1 MQTQSKQKH
10 ISCCR
15 QHLRQ
20 RINQAFIHLGSLHTL
35 SVRTQNAKRV
45 ASSSQAI
52 VSPPWWIHQA
62 RFDLYICLWSQ
73 RYSYSKWGGKE
84 RADTSLLKHTHA
96 NARTHVQYIPLATHT
111 RIAEL
116 THTYTHACTR
126 ILTAIHSYSH
136 SCSHMR
142 TQEYYCLWS
151 FWKDRGERGG
161 WYESLQ
167 RKKPKCL
174 LVYLIWAFSA
184 CFIHS
189 ALSAGIWGPRCEHW
203 VYKCFVLF
211 ICLPSKPEEA
221 TGGEWKWGRER
232 FRRFFFSRDEEE
244 TSA

>member
-35 SVRTQNAKRV
+35 SVRTQNARRV

-84 RADTSLLKHTHA
+84 RADTTLLKHTHA
-96 NARTHVQYIPLATHT
+96 NARTHVQHIPLITHT
-111 RIAEL
+111 RTAKL
-116 THTYTHACTR
+116 THTLAHKPTVMHPG
-126 ILTAIHSYSH
+126 SH
-136 SCSHMR
+136 SCAHTYTRELLLMKFLER
-142 TQEYYCLWS
+142 Q
-151 FWKDRGERGG
+151 RGKKGRGVKVCKERSPNVFLSV
-161 WYESLQ
+161 SLT
-167 RKKPKCL
+167 
-174 LVYLIWAFSA
+174 WAFSA

-189 ALSAGIWGPRCEHW
+189 ALSAGIWGLRCKHW
-203 VYKCFVLF
+203 IYKCFVLF
-211 ICLPSKPEEA
+211 ICLPSKPKEA
-221 TGGEWKWGRER
+221 TGEEWKWGKRKNEC
-232 FRRFFFSRDEEE
+232 FSRDDDEKE
-244 TSA
+244 TSV

>member
-1 MQTQSKQKH
+1 MLRELRVLLRRSFRHPDESIKRGLIYTSVCDHSGTATVNGVARSELTPPCSNTHMQMHAHMCS
-10 ISCCR
+10 IY
-15 QHLRQ
+15 HL
-20 RINQAFIHLGSLHTL
+20 
-35 SVRTQNAKRV
+35 
-45 ASSSQAI
+45 
-52 VSPPWWIHQA
+52 P
-62 RFDLYICLWSQ
+62 
-73 RYSYSKWGGKE
+73 
-84 RADTSLLKHTHA
+84 
-96 NARTHVQYIPLATHT
+96 HT

-116 THTYTHACTR
+116 THTHVHTHACTR

-136 SCSHMR
+136 SGSHMR

-174 LVYLIWAFSA
+174 SVYLIWAFSA

-189 ALSAGIWGPRCEHW
+189 VLSAGIWGPRCEHW

-232 FRRFFFSRDEEE
+232 LRRFFFSRDEEE